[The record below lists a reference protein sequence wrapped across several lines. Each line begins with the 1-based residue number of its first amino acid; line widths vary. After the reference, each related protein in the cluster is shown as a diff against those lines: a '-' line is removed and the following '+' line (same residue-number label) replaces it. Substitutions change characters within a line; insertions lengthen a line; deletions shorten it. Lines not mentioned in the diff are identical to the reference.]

1 MAQEMARI
9 PTVMPYIPGLLSFRE
24 LPALLAALALL
35 PRTPDLVFVD
45 GHGIS
50 HPRRLGVAAHLGV
63 VTDLPSIGVA
73 KSKLVGRFVEPGA
86 EAGAHTPL
94 LDGDEQLGWCCAAG
108 ALRSRCSWPVAIG
121 SAPTPRW
128 AGCSTPCVA
137 IGFRANPAGGSAGL
151 AAGRMTAPGIPGAAF
166 IFIQRCTWPRWPCAS
181 SPWSWPSWLVSAALG
196 RRRLATGFATMVRF
210 NLQCDVLDT
219 EVIMQATAQ
228 LAAQRIGV
236 GAVAHHNV
244 RGQRR
249 RAGSQRPHVQVMH
262 VQDCGVAGQAVAH
275 PGHPCPWARLPAAR

>member
-1 MAQEMARI
+1 MLQPMNTVIDPGRWEGSVTAARAQQLQLAGRVERQDRLPRKVRWLAGLDVGFEDNGAITRAAAVLLDPRTLQPVAQEIARI

-94 LDGDEQLGWCCAAG
+94 LDGDEQLGWV
-108 ALRSRCSWPVAIG
+108 LRSKVRCKPLSV
-121 SAPTPRW
+121 
-128 AGCSTPCVA
+128 
-137 IGFRANPAGGSAGL
+137 AGGH
-151 AAGRMTAPGIPGAAF
+151 R
-166 IFIQRCTWPRWPCAS
+166 
-181 SPWSWPSWLVSAALG
+181 VSADTALG
-196 RRRLATGFATMVRF
+196 WVQRTLRGYRLPEPTRLADR
-210 NLQCDVLDT
+210 
-219 EVIMQATAQ
+219 
-228 LAAQRIGV
+228 LAS
-236 GAVAHHNV
+236 
-244 RGQRR
+244 RR
-249 RAGSQRPHVQVMH
+249 
-262 VQDCGVAGQAVAH
+262 DE
-275 PGHPCPWARLPAAR
+275 